1 MAKMPDSVQL
11 LDNRFTVLLRG
22 HTTDEETV
30 KQLLTRIRGVEGVV
44 EARTRVRVVGTIITV
59 RVRDG
64 YAFGP
69 VKGSVARTVLGF
81 SQNHG
86 VVYWADDGSAHHCEK
101 QMNELNG
108 QYICVVCGVVTP
120 KPS

>member
-1 MAKMPDSVQL
+1 MAKMPDSIQL

-22 HTTDEETV
+22 HATGEETV
-30 KQLLTRIRGVEGVV
+30 KQLLARIREVDGVV
-44 EARTRVRVVGTIITV
+44 DVRAVVRAVGTIITV

-81 SQNHG
+81 TQSQG
-86 VVYWADDGSAHHCEK
+86 VVYWADDGSAHHCMK
-101 QMNELNG
+101 QMNEMNG
-108 QYICVVCGVVTP
+108 QYICTVCGVVTP
-120 KPS
+120 KLS